1 MVTIATNL
9 KKPSRTTLETQ
20 NVQNEEGSENGNIFG
35 FNKIAAISFWQMD
48 TRPRE
53 ILIAIVL
60 TFVIQQNV
68 ILYPFLNQKTLIRM
82 ID

>member
-1 MVTIATNL
+1 M
-9 KKPSRTTLETQ
+9 
-20 NVQNEEGSENGNIFG
+20 QNEEGNENRNIFE
-35 FNKIAAISFWQMD
+35 FNKIATISFWHMD
-48 TRPRE
+48 SRPRE

>member
-1 MVTIATNL
+1 MVTNPKIL
-9 KKPSRTTLETQ
+9 LWTTLETKNMQ
-20 NVQNEEGSENGNIFG
+20 NQEGNENGNVLE
-35 FNKIAAISFWQMD
+35 FNKIATVSFWHMD
-48 TRPRE
+48 IRPRE

-68 ILYPFLNQKTLIRM
+68 ILYPFLDEKTLKRM